1 MADAETLESLS
12 RLVDIMARLR
22 APGGCPWDR
31 EQTFESLRPY
41 LVEEAYEVLDAIEE
55 GDLAGLRDE
64 LGDVLLQVLFH
75 SEIAAEGGH
84 FRLADVARAIADKLV
99 RRHPH
104 VFADVTVRDAD
115 EVVRNWRRIKAE
127 ERRAAGGGAEPTL
140 LAAVPTGLPALA
152 RAQQVGDK
160 LAHAGL
166 DWPDLAGV
174 LAKVDEEREELAT
187 ALRSGDHAAAA
198 RELGDLLLT
207 LTSVARHLDVQAEMA
222 LRDAVGRLVRRV
234 DHVETSARATGTPL
248 ATLDAAERDRLW
260 EAAKRAT
267 DPGAAPSPEPP
278 SPHRR
283 RV

>member
-187 ALRSGDHAAAA
+187 ALRSGDHVAAA

-234 DHVETSARATGTPL
+234 DHVEASARATGMPL
-248 ATLDAAERDRLW
+248 ATLDAADRDRLW
-260 EAAKRAT
+260 EHAKRAT
-267 DPGAAPSPEPP
+267 DPGAPP
-278 SPHRR
+278 SPDPPAPRRR

>member
-260 EAAKRAT
+260 EEAKRAT

-278 SPHRR
+278 APHRR